1 MPTLGINLWEMKPRP
16 FTKVAQKINRTV
28 WTECK
33 DLKIFVIT
41 IIMNS
46 VAKGIQAELKQ
57 TKPFS
62 STGEEASIAIL
73 RTADQLQQQLVELLK
88 PYGLSPT
95 QFNALRIL
103 RGAGEAGL
111 PCSEIG
117 VRMINHDPDITRLLD
132 RLEQRGLVERQRDP
146 KDRRIH
152 VARVTKT
159 GLDLLKGLD
168 KPVAEF
174 HLITTAEIGESNLK
188 SLIRLLDKLRQS
200 LHNSK

>member
-1 MPTLGINLWEMKPRP
+1 M
-16 FTKVAQKINRTV
+16 
-28 WTECK
+28 
-33 DLKIFVIT
+33 
-41 IIMNS
+41 
-46 VAKGIQAELKQ
+46 AKSIQAELKQ

-73 RTADQLQQQLVELLK
+73 RTADELQQQLVELLK

-117 VRMINHDPDITRLLD
+117 ERMINHDPDITRLLD
-132 RLEQRGLVERQRDP
+132 RLEQRDLVERRRDP

-152 VARVTKT
+152 VARITKT
-159 GLDLLKGLD
+159 GLDLLKSLD
-168 KPVAEF
+168 KPVEEF
-174 HLITTAEIGESNLK
+174 HRVTTAEIGENNLK
-188 SLIRLLDKLRQS
+188 SLIRLLDKFRHS
-200 LHNSK
+200 LKSNK

>member
-1 MPTLGINLWEMKPRP
+1 
-16 FTKVAQKINRTV
+16 
-28 WTECK
+28 
-33 DLKIFVIT
+33 
-41 IIMNS
+41 

-117 VRMINHDPDITRLLD
+117 DRMINHDPDITRLLD
-132 RLEQRGLVERQRDP
+132 RLEQRDFVARQRDP
-146 KDRRIH
+146 KDRRVH
-152 VARVTKT
+152 VARITKA
-159 GLDLLKGLD
+159 GADLLKTLD
-168 KPVAEF
+168 KPVEDF
-174 HLITTAEIGESNLK
+174 HRVTTADVGEGNLK

-200 LHNSK
+200 MNPSK